1 MAGAY
6 RPAAAPVDRSAG
18 AGFPMSSTPAMTAGR
33 ACSRNAGSC
42 CSDPRAKNAKPPH
55 RRNVA
60 SSEAPNESRVALA
73 GRPAFLLRPRDSSTL
88 CECRSC
94 DSDGAFWSVGKRAA
108 WLPLSM
114 LTGGCQKKAGH
125 RGSGCQELKPLGLR
139 SRLLSRSTR
148 NARGLVDD
156 GKRIRL
162 KPGMNLAAEIKS
174 GASTSVEKGKPM
186 ETRERSDNR
195 SSGFAMVCLRTAG
208 ELAVGAMAVYACWH
222 WIGST
227 ATGLI
232 SVLALLAILIREAS
246 ATLVRHS
253 RPPLSTCS
261 LYRSR

>member
-6 RPAAAPVDRSAG
+6 RPAAAPVGRSAG
-18 AGFPMSSTPAMTAGR
+18 ASFPMSSTQAMTAGR

-60 SSEAPNESRVALA
+60 SSEAPKESRVALA

-174 GASTSVEKGKPM
+174 GASTSVEKGNPWKP
-186 ETRERSDNR
+186 
-195 SSGFAMVCLRTAG
+195 G
-208 ELAVGAMAVYACWH
+208 
-222 WIGST
+222 
-227 ATGLI
+227 
-232 SVLALLAILIREAS
+232 REATTDQADSRWYAFERLGSWLS
-246 ATLVRHS
+246 APWRFTHAGTGSVRPRRGS
-253 RPPLSTCS
+253 F
-261 LYRSR
+261 LYWRFSSS